1 MEHIMH
7 EREYIMNNMEI
18 FVLCPAK
25 KDKYI
30 DGTRKKTTYLHMTK
44 MLMVLT
50 WPSSPNVNTTIGKL
64 AQCSLVCVTV

>member
-18 FVLCPAK
+18 FVLCPEK
-25 KDKYI
+25 KTSTLTGK
-30 DGTRKKTTYLHMTK
+30 KKTTYLHMTK

-50 WPSSPNVNTTIGKL
+50 WPSSPNFNTTIGKL
-64 AQCSLVCVTV
+64 AQCSLVCATV

>member
-18 FVLCPAK
+18 FVLCPE
-25 KDKYI
+25 
-30 DGTRKKTTYLHMTK
+30 KKTSTLTGQEKNHILTYDK
-44 MLMVLT
+44 MLMVLP

>member
-7 EREYIMNNMEI
+7 EREYIMNNMEL
-18 FVLCPAK
+18 FVLCPE
-25 KDKYI
+25 
-30 DGTRKKTTYLHMTK
+30 KKTSTLTGQEKNHILTYDK
-44 MLMVLT
+44 MLMVLP

>member
-1 MEHIMH
+1 MH
-7 EREYIMNNMEI
+7 EREYTMNNMEI
-18 FVLCPAK
+18 FVLCPE
-25 KDKYI
+25 
-30 DGTRKKTTYLHMTK
+30 KKTSTLTGQEKNHILTYDK

>member
-18 FVLCPAK
+18 FVLCPEK
-25 KDKYI
+25 KTSTLT
-30 DGTRKKTTYLHMTK
+30 GQKKTTYLHMTK

-50 WPSSPNVNTTIGKL
+50 WPSSPNFNTTIGKL